1 MINRLTVENII
12 KFNAYVIGTLS
23 PKETIAIKDVSALQM
38 SVAQPNQV
46 VQVVF
51 DEELYKII
59 YEKAAILFINI
70 ATKYC
75 FHNGNKR
82 TAWLSLVVFFDIN
95 GYDTSFPREEG
106 VKFTLDVVN
115 SNSKGES
122 FDNLKSRVSEYL
134 RNSLYINQ
142 R

>member
-1 MINRLTVENII
+1 MINNLTAENII

-23 PKETIAIKDVSALQM
+23 PKETIAIKDAPALQM

-46 VQVVF
+46 VF
-51 DEELYKII
+51 DEELYKTI

-70 ATKYC
+70 ATKHC

-82 TAWLSLVVFFDIN
+82 TAWISLVVFFDIN

-106 VKFTLDVVN
+106 IKLTLDVVTSN
-115 SNSKGES
+115 SNDES
-122 FDNLKSRVSEYL
+122 FDDLKNRVSQYL
-134 RNSLYINQ
+134 KNSIYVTQ

>member
-1 MINRLTVENII
+1 MINCLTAENVI
-12 KFNAYVIGTLS
+12 KFNAYVIGTFS
-23 PKETIAIKDVSALQM
+23 PKETIGIKDASALQM

-46 VQVVF
+46 VF
-51 DEELYKII
+51 DEELYKTI
-59 YEKAAILFINI
+59 YDKAAILFINI
-70 ATKYC
+70 ATKHC

-82 TAWLSLVVFFDIN
+82 TAWLSLIVFFDIN

-106 VKFTLDVVN
+106 VEFTLDVVN

-122 FDNLKSRVSEYL
+122 FEELKNKVSKYL
-134 RNSLYINQ
+134 RNSTYVTQ

>member
-1 MINRLTVENII
+1 MIDSLTVENII
-12 KFNAYVIGTLS
+12 KFNAYVIGTFS
-23 PKETIAIKDVSALQM
+23 PNETIAIKDASALQM
-38 SVAQPNQV
+38 SVAQPNQA
-46 VQVVF
+46 VF
-51 DEELYKII
+51 DEELYKTI

-70 ATKYC
+70 ATKHC

-82 TAWLSLVVFFDIN
+82 TAWLSLVIFFDIN

-122 FDNLKSRVSEYL
+122 FDSLKNRVSEYL
-134 RNSLYINQ
+134 RNSRYINQ